1 MILKLLPM
9 LLTAAMVSLM
19 TACSG
24 TTGDDFSQASG
35 SSVTEQASEVAGSL
49 GEFRTDA
56 VLEETVLLDEDG
68 VKITATGLTYTDYEV
83 RVDLTLENNSGK
95 DLSFVAGS
103 MGYSCNSVNGYMID
117 DGYLNC
123 DVAAGKKASD
133 TISFSY
139 DDLMFYGI
147 DEIADLELGIY
158 TTDPSY
164 HSTYYKP
171 FQLKTSA
178 YETHDYSTDHYQN
191 TITSGAAKHTY
202 GYQMDQF
209 SKEAQY
215 DKNGVKLL
223 SSGVMTK
230 RDGTTVILLE
240 VQNTADKPIYLTTS
254 HIVIN
259 GLLVEDSTWSSDAIN
274 PGKNRIVDVQLSSVM
289 SQEYQKAYGISEVG
303 SVSISLGQK
312 DEKGRELF
320 AGTPIEIT
328 VPGGKAQFN
337 ADGAEVYNNDGLR
350 IVSKGVVEDGLE
362 YSSMMHV
369 LLLVENNSGRTLSVG
384 DKYNSLSVNG
394 YMTDYICYTQELKDG
409 ETAIFPIDLWKSSL
423 EKNQITSAEEIQE
436 VEVSLEIKEGYT
448 SVGQPKLTLSFEK

>member
-24 TTGDDFSQASG
+24 TAGDDFSQASG

-95 DLSFVAGS
+95 DLSFVVGS

-139 DDLMFYGI
+139 DDLMLYGI

-215 DKNGVKLL
+215 DKNG
-223 SSGVMTK
+223 
-230 RDGTTVILLE
+230 
-240 VQNTADKPIYLTTS
+240 
-254 HIVIN
+254 
-259 GLLVEDSTWSSDAIN
+259 
-274 PGKNRIVDVQLSSVM
+274 
-289 SQEYQKAYGISEVG
+289 
-303 SVSISLGQK
+303 
-312 DEKGRELF
+312 
-320 AGTPIEIT
+320 
-328 VPGGKAQFN
+328 
-337 ADGAEVYNNDGLR
+337 
-350 IVSKGVVEDGLE
+350 
-362 YSSMMHV
+362 
-369 LLLVENNSGRTLSVG
+369 
-384 DKYNSLSVNG
+384 
-394 YMTDYICYTQELKDG
+394 
-409 ETAIFPIDLWKSSL
+409 
-423 EKNQITSAEEIQE
+423 
-436 VEVSLEIKEGYT
+436 
-448 SVGQPKLTLSFEK
+448 